1 MTRFTFEWKQIILGR
16 EWKFQ
21 LMHIQLLWQ
30 KFSLSFSSLYCF
42 SSFLLF
48 LSNCLPHLSFF
59 HSAPTFPV
67 FHSFSQ
73 CSLWHYLLRPL
84 FQTLTD
90 ASDALTLCV
99 YGRLQCAVTPVFML
113 PIKGIT
119 FWKYIGS

>member
-1 MTRFTFEWKQIILGR
+1 MEVLINAHLASVA
-16 EWKFQ
+16 EV
-21 LMHIQLLWQ
+21 
-30 KFSLSFSSLYCF
+30 FSLSFSPPCIA
-42 SSFLLF
+42 FLLSF
-48 LSNCLPHLSFF
+48 VSLRLSSSSSSF

-90 ASDALTLCV
+90 ASDALTLGV
-99 YGRLQCAVTPVFML
+99 YGRLQCALTPVFML